1 MRENLQMPRA
11 SGNRVVEELRPIRA
25 ARPEE
30 AHQLADIWHQG
41 WMDAHAHLLPQALRK
56 FRTLTSFRRRVDELI
71 PIIRVA
77 ETQEAAVGF
86 HIVRE
91 DELYQLYVSAS
102 HRGAGPAKLL
112 IKDAETMLRKNGI
125 RRAWL
130 ACAIGN
136 DRAARFYEK
145 HGWHCAGVIV
155 QETSIEGGTFPIEVW
170 RFERRI
176 PDGQSG
182 SPD

>member
-1 MRENLQMPRA
+1 MEDPRA
-11 SGNRVVEELRPIRA
+11 IRA

-30 AHQLADIWHQG
+30 AQQLADIWHQG
-41 WMDAHAHLLPQALRK
+41 WVDAHTHLLPQELRK
-56 FRTLTSFRRRVDELI
+56 FRSLISFRRRVHQLM

-77 ETQEAAVGF
+77 EAQGTAVGF

-112 IKDAETMLRKNGI
+112 IKDAEMTLRGKGT

-145 HGWHCAGVIV
+145 HGWWRSGIIV
-155 QETSIEGGTFPIEVW
+155 QETNIEGGVYPIEVW
-170 RFERRI
+170 RYER
-176 PDGQSG
+176 DLTTGVHAKST
-182 SPD
+182 